1 MKVLIIGSFDLFL
14 LPFAKKYTA
23 FFEEIGIDYSFIYWN
38 RKDEPAEDDAHYIV
52 YNCPM
57 NTYRSPFL
65 KLKAYMGFRKFA
77 LKEIRS
83 GKYDRFVFL
92 TSQAMIL
99 FANHT
104 KKLAGKYIFD
114 YRDETYERYGFYR
127 RAITKC
133 IRRSIATPISSP
145 GFRRIFSDKV
155 QDKFVL
161 CHNTKEYP
169 AWDGVH
175 HPASSPLVVNFWG
188 MIRHVDYFR
197 AVNRVFGNDPDFV
210 VNYYGEGFTEQLEE
224 DIRTNG
230 YENIHAHGKYVEA
243 DIRDFVSTTD
253 LLLNCYPN
261 DSIQMKA
268 LTVKLYEG
276 IHYRLPMVIQAGSY
290 MDTYMSEH
298 NLPHISLDFEHGDP
312 AELKTSLMEQYRQ
325 VQTQDMECA
334 CAKMEEEIAE
344 DQRVFRE
351 CLSMLVAEDEERA

>member
-23 FFEEIGIDYSFIYWN
+23 YFEEAGIDYSFIYWN
-38 RKDEPAEDDAHYIV
+38 RKDEPAPNDGHYIV

-57 NTYRSPFL
+57 NTYRSPVW

-77 LKEIRS
+77 LQYINS
-83 GKYDRFVFL
+83 GEYDRFVFL
-92 TSQAMIL
+92 TSQAMVL

-104 KKLAGKYIFD
+104 KRLAGKYIFD

-133 IRRSIATPISSP
+133 IRRSSATPISSP
-145 GFRRIFSDKV
+145 GFRRIFTEEV

-169 AWDGVH
+169 AWDGSH
-175 HPASSPLVVNFWG
+175 AAPSQPLRVNFWG
-188 MIRHVDYFR
+188 MIRHVDYFKL
-197 AVNRVFGNDPDFV
+197 VNRVLGNQLDFE

-224 DIRTNG
+224 DIRTCG
-230 YENIHAHGKYVEA
+230 YENIHSHGKYAEA
-243 DIRDFVSTTD
+243 DIRTFVDGTD

-276 IHYRLPMVIQAGSY
+276 IHYRLPMVIQADSY
-290 MDTYMSEH
+290 MDIYMTERA
-298 NLPHISLDFEHGDP
+298 LPHISLDFEHGDP
-312 AELKTSLMEQYRQ
+312 AALRASLMEQFAT
-325 VQTQDMECA
+325 VAAQDMESA
-334 CAKMEEEIAE
+334 CARLEAEIAE
-344 DQRVFRE
+344 DQRLFHKSLE
-351 CLSMLVAEDEERA
+351 TFTASQA